1 MFLFCTTFLLYYI
14 KYIIKVGAS
23 PTVISLNKIR
33 MYCYSLLV
41 FKHNFYLTYL
51 STAVLP
57 VMLSS
62 KLLPEMEIEETTKRE
77 TLLSGITNLPVP
89 TQIEKLKVIKCSTK
103 NANVY
108 HIILYSFISCLLNK
122 MGLDLIPFRIE

>member
-1 MFLFCTTFLLYYI
+1 M
-14 KYIIKVGAS
+14 
-23 PTVISLNKIR
+23 
-33 MYCYSLLV
+33 
-41 FKHNFYLTYL
+41 

-89 TQIEKLKVIKCSTK
+89 TQIEKLKVINAIRRMQTHSTS
-103 NANVY
+103 N
-108 HIILYSFISCLLNK
+108 FIH
-122 MGLDLIPFRIE
+122 